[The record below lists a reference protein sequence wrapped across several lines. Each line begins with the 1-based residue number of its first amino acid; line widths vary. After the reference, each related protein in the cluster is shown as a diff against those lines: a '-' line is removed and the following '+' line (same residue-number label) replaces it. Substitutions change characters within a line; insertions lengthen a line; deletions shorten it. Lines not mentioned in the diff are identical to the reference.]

1 MQDFKRLERDI
12 LEAVYENGRTL
23 GPDTPAAQVLIQKY
37 PSEDEMQAVTVDLQY
52 LLEQRY
58 LWPYFGVNGHE
69 LREGGGTRGI
79 TPKGIERLRQLRH
92 PQVHWIC
99 ANWFPFS
106 VAVIS
111 ATIGLT
117 NIFVN

>member
-12 LEAVYENGRTL
+12 LEAVYENGPTL
-23 GPDTPAAQVLIQKY
+23 GPDAPATQVLMQKY
-37 PSEDEMQAVTVDLQY
+37 PSEDEIEAVTVALQY

-69 LREGGGTRGI
+69 ARSRGDTRGI

-106 VAVIS
+106 VAVFS